1 MPICEAASDEV
12 AALGRWAHS
21 GHLHR
26 LFPVTARK
34 RAYTMKPNPKRTMSR
49 LWGQ

>member
-1 MPICEAASDEV
+1 MPIREAASDEV
-12 AALGRWAHS
+12 TALGRWTHG

-26 LFPVTARK
+26 LFPVTAR
-34 RAYTMKPNPKRTMSR
+34 RGACTMKPNAKRTMSR

>member
-12 AALGRWAHS
+12 RALGRWAHG
-21 GHLHR
+21 GHLNP

-34 RAYTMKPNPKRTMSR
+34 GAYTMKPNAKRTMPR